1 MISRRR
7 FFQNRRHLIGLSAV
21 AGIGLASFLASAFA
35 QERQHVSYKP
45 LPENTKYTQQNII
58 DVGDVPGHQV
68 RIYEIHRTFPT
79 NPPMINGL
87 KLVENWSRGTSD
99 YIDNNGTNT
108 TYGVNVMENGDKFFT
123 RVSLLAQSPAPGK
136 LNFWSTG
143 TVTGAT
149 GKLAGMQ
156 GLVRSTGSAE
166 PKAGVNETQTEID
179 YWFEK

>member
-1 MISRRR
+1 MFSRRR
-7 FFQNRRHLIGLSAV
+7 VFQNPRHLVALSAI
-21 AGIGLASFLASAFA
+21 AGIGLASLPASAFA
-35 QERQHVSYKP
+35 QEKQHVSYKS

-68 RIYEIHRTFPT
+68 RIFEIHRTFPAD
-79 NPPMINGL
+79 PPMINGL
-87 KLVENWSRGTSD
+87 KLVEQWSRGASD
-99 YIDNNGTNT
+99 LIDNNGTNT
-108 TYGVNVMENGDKFFT
+108 TYGVNLMENGDKFFT
-123 RVSLLAQSPAPGK
+123 RTSLVAQSPAPGK

-149 GKLAGMQ
+149 GKLAGMR

-166 PKAGVNETQTEID
+166 PKAGVNETKTEID